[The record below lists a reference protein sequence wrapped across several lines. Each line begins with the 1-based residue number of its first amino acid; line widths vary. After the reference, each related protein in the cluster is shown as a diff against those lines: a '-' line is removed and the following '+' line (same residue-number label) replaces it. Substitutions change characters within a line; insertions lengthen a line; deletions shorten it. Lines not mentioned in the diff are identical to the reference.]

1 MIKVQFRDGRVK
13 EFAKKEAAER
23 YAEVTG
29 GTIVK
34 TPVKAKPAP
43 KLKQFSE
50 RK

>member
-43 KLKQFSE
+43 KTKQFSE